1 MVLAVVHVIAM
12 LVLWWFGMIFTVIY
26 AILGIASL
34 ALWVVLMIKEYN
46 LVHFRLPIIG
56 KLAEQ
61 WSAKRQ

>member
-1 MVLAVVHVIAM
+1 MHVIAM
-12 LVLWWFGMIFTVIY
+12 LVLWWFGMIFPVIY

-34 ALWVVLMIKEYN
+34 ALWVVLMIKGYN
-46 LVHFRLPIIG
+46 LIHFRLPIIG